1 MRTAYGLEK
10 IYLLDSCESRAQ
22 DFASSSPARLLV
34 ARTSRAILV
43 NQKDVGKMTRRF
55 KLVATAAVAVTVL
68 AGAGLTAIQS
78 ADAAVHT
85 AAPLAAVAGWSKKS
99 LPNPYR
105 FLPKVPSF
113 RVTSTTVT
121 NGKALKLPQFSG
133 VFGVKGGED
142 ISPQLSWSGFPKG
155 TKSFVVSMYDP
166 EAPTG
171 SGFWHW
177 VVADIPASTHSL
189 KENAGALASKALPAG
204 AFQLDADSGLPRYI
218 GAAPPAH
225 SGEHDYFI
233 TVTALDTASTGLKAT
248 TSGALLG
255 FTIDGHTLARATI
268 VAPTIAK

>member
-1 MRTAYGLEK
+1 MIRTTFRHAAFRHSTATAVVLTVTAALAGCSGSQPAK
-10 IYLLDSCESRAQ
+10 
-22 DFASSSPARLLV
+22 SSTITTPSTIPSAVPAASPAATVDSSV
-34 ARTSRAILV
+34 ADTL
-43 NQKDVGKMTRRF
+43 QD
-55 KLVATAAVAVTVL
+55 
-68 AGAGLTAIQS
+68 
-78 ADAAVHT
+78 
-85 AAPLAAVAGWSKKS
+85 
-99 LPNPYR
+99 PYR